1 MDLGTEN
8 KQGQGVSPE
17 GERNWEVWR
26 TIEAGGKSVQVLVRD
41 LEQKGI
47 YFHKYARKMMSSQD
61 FVTLKA
67 PEQISLV
74 RLKVSDLGFNKFP
87 PTLDQIYQK
96 ANDLGLDLC
105 PPEVGPELRLKY
117 DGPPSG
123 ERLYI
128 GMKQIGLPDEEYFN
142 ELFPHVFVLERDKYN
157 HKNDGILLVGTFLTP
172 SIPMQLGDE
181 FIFRLRG
188 EV

>member
-1 MDLGTEN
+1 MGLGVE
-8 KQGQGVSPE
+8 KEQGQGVSPE

-26 TIEAGGKSVQVLVRD
+26 TIEAGGKSVQVLERE

-47 YFHKYARKMMSSQD
+47 YFHKYARNMMYRPD
-61 FVTLKA
+61 FATLKA

-96 ANDLGLDLC
+96 ALDLGLEFC
-105 PPEVGPELRLKY
+105 PPEVGPELRIQY
-117 DGPPSG
+117 DGPRSG

-157 HKNDGILLVGTFLTP
+157 HRNDGIQLIGTLLTT
-172 SIPMQLGDE
+172 SIPMQLDSE
-181 FIFRLRG
+181 FVFCLRK
-188 EV
+188 

>member
-1 MDLGTEN
+1 MGLEAEN

-26 TIEAGGKSVQVLVRD
+26 TVKAGGKSVQVLERE
-41 LEQKGI
+41 LEQEGF
-47 YFHKYARKMMSSQD
+47 YFHKYARKMMSWQ
-61 FVTLKA
+61 FFTLKA

-74 RLKVSDLGFNKFP
+74 RLKVSDLGFSKLP

-105 PPEVGPELRLKY
+105 PPEVGPELRLQY
-117 DGPPSG
+117 FRQPSG

-128 GMKQIGLPDEEYFN
+128 GMKQIGLPDEELSS
-142 ELFPHVFVLERDKYN
+142 EPLPHVFVLECDKYN
-157 HKNDGILLVGTFLTP
+157 HKNDGVKLIGLFLPT
-172 SIPMQLGDE
+172 SLHMQLGDE
-181 FIFRLRG
+181 FVFRLRK
-188 EV
+188 